1 MDLTSP
7 IPVPQDSPVEKIL
20 LSASFTDEAQNG
32 QTMTMTTTRTTGL
45 SPRRLTLGEPQVCL
59 PPAVREAV
67 AGCTVHSSRAVGTDS
82 LERVEL

>member
-32 QTMTMTTTRTTGL
+32 QTMTMTMTTTRTTGL
-45 SPRRLTLGEPQVCL
+45 SLRLLTLGEPQVCL

-67 AGCTVHSSRAVGTDS
+67 AGCTVHSS
-82 LERVEL
+82 